1 MESNNLETIIV
12 AEGIHK
18 TYDTGRVKVHALRG
32 VDLNV
37 GRGEMVAVMGPSGC
51 GKTTLLNCLSGLDEI
66 DSGSIKIGGSDLARM
81 KDNAKTRYRAT
92 KMGFVFQFYNL
103 LPVLTVMENVELP
116 LLVSRTKASEAR
128 AKARAAVE
136 MVGLS
141 DWERHYPAELSGGQQ
156 QRVTIARALV
166 TQPEI
171 IWADEPTGNLDT
183 ENSGAIMDLLCQLN
197 VDNSQTFIVVTHS
210 DAVAARAHRIIRM
223 EDGQIADDGSV
234 VSAAAR
240 EGSDG

>member
-136 MVGLS
+136 VVGLS
-141 DWERHYPAELSGGQQ
+141 GSGTTLRSYPA
-156 QRVTIARALV
+156 
-166 TQPEI
+166 
-171 IWADEPTGNLDT
+171 
-183 ENSGAIMDLLCQLN
+183 
-197 VDNSQTFIVVTHS
+197 
-210 DAVAARAHRIIRM
+210 
-223 EDGQIADDGSV
+223 GS
-234 VSAAAR
+234 SK
-240 EGSDG
+240 GSPSLGRW